1 MNTVY
6 LAALPLWM
14 IILSVALLLSLAIEG
29 GYRLGAWRHNRER
42 NETERVLIGIR
53 SRIPLVIWTLLL
65 LLALL
70 GVISVGYQAG
80 LTETRRSPIML
91 ALVLAFTIAMALIAD
106 LDRGC
111 TLCKMPRRTLASKP
125 AIPYRSSVVAGDTL
139 KFPR

>member
-29 GYRLGAWRHNRER
+29 GYRLEAWRHNRER

-53 SRIPLVIWTLLL
+53 SRIPLVIWTLL

-106 LDRGC
+106 LDRGHAG
-111 TLCKMPRRTLASKP
+111 LLQVSQQSL
-125 AIPYRSSVVAGDTL
+125 IDLQSSLETPSSSHGDSMGNE
-139 KFPR
+139 